1 MGMKFLITE
10 LLTEGATMKAI
21 RSYSFAYYIKYGTSN
36 RIPMPA
42 EQADGIR
49 FYGVS
54 MRMVQLASSL
64 DEWKPPKHL
73 RLELSPVENR
83 VMTHLC
89 R

>member
-1 MGMKFLITE
+1 MMKV
-10 LLTEGATMKAI
+10 I

-36 RIPMPA
+36 RIPTPA

-64 DEWKPPKHL
+64 DEWKP
-73 RLELSPVENR
+73 RQQELSPVENR